1 MVFSKKPLDISRV
14 GTEKVNFQATFAKRT
29 VRERFSDRRRAAVE
43 SFRRGISAIEELK
56 RMEKQPENSGH
67 TPTGRPKG
75 PLDGVRILDLTSVIM
90 GPLATHIFADLGAD
104 VIKIESPYGDLLRR
118 YLPLRNPEMS
128 GCFLH
133 LHRNKRS
140 ICLDLKT
147 IEGRAA
153 LDKLLANA
161 DVFVHSLRPETV
173 ERLGYSYERVRTLKP
188 DVIYCGAFGFGS
200 AGPYKHKAAYDDLI
214 QAASGLAALCSEV
227 QGQPAYVPAAICDK
241 LAGQAIAYS
250 VLAALFNRAR
260 GGGGQ
265 SIEVPMFETSVE
277 FNFIEHFGGFA
288 FDPAL
293 SKPGFWRLLN
303 KQRRPFRT
311 KDGFTCILP
320 YSDKNWQD
328 FYSFTGRHEFRED
341 ARFRSLADRTQLI
354 DILYSVIAEE
364 APKKTTGEVIEFC
377 DRVSIPCMPVLS
389 LEDLPQDPHIKAVG
403 LFSKA
408 EHPTEG
414 TYRVLRRP
422 VSFSEAPF
430 QITRHAPGLGEH
442 TVEVLEEAGMSG
454 AQIEKIQ
461 ELNRNAGARVK
472 GSLED

>member
-1 MVFSKKPLDISRV
+1 MQ
-14 GTEKVNFQATFAKRT
+14 TEKSTQVAMA
-29 VRERFSDRRRAAVE
+29 
-43 SFRRGISAIEELK
+43 
-56 RMEKQPENSGH
+56 
-67 TPTGRPKG
+67 GRKG
-75 PLDGVRILDLTSVIM
+75 PLDRVRILDLTSVIM
-90 GPLATHIFADLGAD
+90 GPFATHIFADLGAD

-147 IEGRAA
+147 TEGRAA
-153 LDKLLANA
+153 LDKLLATA

-173 ERLGYSYERVRTLKP
+173 ERLGYSYDRVRALKP
-188 DVIYCGAFGFGS
+188 DIIYCGAFGFGS
-200 AGPYKHKAAYDDLI
+200 AGPYRHKAAYDDLI
-214 QAASGLAALCSEV
+214 QAASGVAALCSEV

-250 VLAALFNRAR
+250 VLAALFDRAR

-303 KQRRPFRT
+303 KQRKPFRT

-328 FYSFTGRHEFRED
+328 FYIFTGRNEFKED

-354 DILYSVIAEE
+354 DILYTVIAEE
-364 APKKTTGEVIEFC
+364 APKKTTAEWIEFC

-389 LEDLPQDPHIKAVG
+389 LQDLPDDPHIKAVG

-414 TYRVLRRP
+414 SYRVLRRP
-422 VSFSEAPF
+422 VSFSAAPF
-430 QITRHAPGLGEH
+430 QLTRHAPGLGQH
-442 TVEVLEEAGMSG
+442 TVEVLEEAGLPA

-461 ELNRNAGARVK
+461 ALNRKAHSESPKGAE
-472 GSLED
+472 G

>member
-1 MVFSKKPLDISRV
+1 LH
-14 GTEKVNFQATFAKRT
+14 
-29 VRERFSDRRRAAVE
+29 ERFSRRRRAAVE
-43 SFRRGISAIEELK
+43 AVRKRISSIDDCK
-56 RMEKQPENSGH
+56 KDMEKQAEHPNH
-67 TPTGRPKG
+67 APDGRVKG

-104 VIKIESPYGDLLRR
+104 VIKIESPHGDLLRR

-140 ICLDLKT
+140 VCLDLKT
-147 IEGRAA
+147 PDGRDA
-153 LDKLLANA
+153 LDKLLVNA
-161 DVFVHSLRPETV
+161 DVFVHSLRPTTV
-173 ERLGYSYERVRTLKP
+173 ERLGYSYKRVRTLNP
-188 DVIYCGAFGFGS
+188 EIIYCGAFGFGS
-200 AGPYKHKAAYDDLI
+200 GGPYKHKAAYDDLI

-250 VLAALFNRAR
+250 ILAALFNRAR
-260 GGGGQ
+260 CGGGQ

-303 KQRRPFRT
+303 KQRKPFRT

-328 FYSFTGRHEFRED
+328 FYDFTGRNEFRDD
-341 ARFRSLADRTQLI
+341 ARFRSLADRTLLI
-354 DILYSVIAEE
+354 DILYTVIAEE
-364 APKKTTGEVIEFC
+364 APKKTTAEWVEFC

-389 LEDLPQDPHIKAVG
+389 LEDLPDDPHIKAVG

-430 QITRHAPGLGEH
+430 QVTRHAPGLGEH
-442 TVEVLEEAGMSG
+442 TVEVLEEAGLSG
-454 AQIEKIQ
+454 TQIDKIQ
-461 ELNRNAGARVK
+461 ELNNNAR
-472 GSLED
+472 SETQRRPED

>member
-1 MVFSKKPLDISRV
+1 MGMQTDKS
-14 GTEKVNFQATFAKRT
+14 GH
-29 VRERFSDRRRAAVE
+29 AAVA
-43 SFRRGISAIEELK
+43 G
-56 RMEKQPENSGH
+56 
-67 TPTGRPKG
+67 PKG
-75 PLDGVRILDLTSVIM
+75 PLDRVRILDLTSVIM

-133 LHRNKRS
+133 LNRNKRS

-147 IEGRAA
+147 SEGRAA
-153 LDKLLANA
+153 LDKLLASA
-161 DVFVHSLRPETV
+161 DVFVHSLRPETI
-173 ERLGYSYERVRTLKP
+173 ERLGYSYDRVRALKP
-188 DVIYCGAFGFGS
+188 DIIYCGAFGFGS
-200 AGPYKHKAAYDDLI
+200 AGPYRHKAAYDDLI
-214 QAASGLAALCSEV
+214 QAGSGLAALCSEV
-227 QGQPAYVPAAICDK
+227 QDQPAYVPAAICDK

-303 KQRRPFRT
+303 KQRKPFRT

-328 FYSFTGRHEFRED
+328 FYVFTGRNEFRED

-354 DILYSVIAEE
+354 DILYTVIAEE
-364 APKKTTGEVIEFC
+364 APKKTTAEWIEFC

-389 LEDLPQDPHIKAVG
+389 LQDLPDDPHLKAVG

-422 VSFSEAPF
+422 VTFSAAPF
-430 QITRHAPGLGEH
+430 QVTRHAPGLGQH
-442 TVEVLEEAGMSG
+442 TVEVLEEAGLPA
-454 AQIEKIQ
+454 AQIDKIQ
-461 ELNRNAGARVK
+461 ELNRNARSETPKSAEG
-472 GSLED
+472 